1 MSRRRQVQSLANIYD
16 PEVVKSSYYYVHRIL
31 NEFDMNANL
40 NSKFLSMFE
49 ASLYGKLIQ
58 EFFLPIQRKINA
70 AQTDKEEYLPYPRH
84 GRRMKGDRDLFDTL
98 GKNNFSLDD
107 LENDILLFID
117 KEETGAQKIQDFF
130 LNSLE
135 TLLEGFD
142 ITQSNSYLKIQ
153 KTFDSLGLKTKYI
166 PLIHFLGILS
176 EFPVLNQWLVHG
188 NSDDMFMICTSKLSG
203 LSKAEIYM
211 QTSSKSKFTL
221 FGILEE
227 SSRVH
232 RGREIDITS
241 NFHQYLTEP
250 GLETFGMRLVK
261 EDTDIPQELS
271 SFFLP
276 DYEKDRLRA
285 LLDKSNS
292 AKILLYGSP
301 GTGKTEFA
309 KSLAESIGAT
319 LLKID
324 IHDAEDTE
332 ERRAALVVGELSTRE
347 TGGILLMDE
356 ADDLLNEGKVMRFFF
371 GASSPIPEK
380 KIWMNEFLDSLKGRV
395 IFITNEFSSIHESVR
410 RRFDYSL
417 QFFPADQKQREY
429 YWSRVLHLEGVIDF
443 FTPEKIKEFSEVY
456 PVGVGG
462 ITSSIRASKK
472 ICSAESSQNFIPV
485 VQDVITKHIHLIGG
499 KVQKPIL
506 SKTPYDPSL
515 LHTDSD
521 LLNLE
526 TLIKNYRED
535 LESSD
540 TNIGSLCLLF
550 YGKPGTGKTE
560 YARYLSK
567 LLEIELIQKRSSDL
581 QSMWV
586 GKTEKNIAEAFM
598 EAEKKKSIFFL
609 DEADSFFRTRELATQ
624 SYEGSQTN
632 EFLTWMESFRGIFIA
647 STNFLTDFDPAV
659 LRRFAWKGEFK
670 PLRREDKVK
679 ILFQYF
685 PDLTNLFSSLE
696 KEAIKDISSLTPGDY
711 RAVWNRFRYRDLKQI
726 EAAEIISALQTEA
739 SFKSENQSKIA
750 GF

>member
-1 MSRRRQVQSLANIYD
+1 MPRRRQLQSLANLYD
-16 PEVVKSSYYYVHRIL
+16 AEVVKSSYFYLNRIL
-31 NEFDMNANL
+31 NEFEMNANL
-40 NSKFLSMFE
+40 NGKFLSIFE
-49 ASLYGKLIQ
+49 PSILTKLIN
-58 EFFLPIQRKINA
+58 EFFLPIQKKMDLAHLEKEDFQPATRNA
-70 AQTDKEEYLPYPRH
+70 RR
-84 GRRMKGDRDLFDTL
+84 GRSERFIFDSL
-98 GKNNFSLDD
+98 SKNNFSIEEV
-107 LENDILLFID
+107 ENDILVYLD
-117 KEETGAQKIQDFF
+117 REDSGVQQLQDFF
-130 LNSLE
+130 QITLE
-135 TLLEGFD
+135 EILIDFD
-142 ITQSNSYLKIQ
+142 ITQTNSYKKIQ
-153 KTFDSLGLKTKYI
+153 KTFDSLGLKPKYI
-166 PLIHFLGILS
+166 PLIHFLGVLS

-188 NSDDMFMICTSKLSG
+188 NSDDMFMICISKISG
-203 LSKAEIYM
+203 LSKAEIFM
-211 QTSSKSKFTL
+211 QTTSKSKFTL

-227 SSRVH
+227 SNRVH
-232 RGREIDITS
+232 RGREVDITT

-250 GLETFGMRLVK
+250 GLDTFGMRLVK

-276 DYEKDRLRA
+276 DQEKERLKA
-285 LLDKSNS
+285 LLGRNNS
-292 AKILLYGSP
+292 AKILLYGAP

-309 KSLAESIGAT
+309 KSLADSIGSI

-324 IHDAEDTE
+324 MHDAEDTQ

-356 ADDLLNEGKVMRFFF
+356 SDDLLNEGRSMRFFF
-371 GASSPIPEK
+371 GSNSPLPEK

-429 YWSRVLHLEGVIDF
+429 YWKRILSLEGMSDRIDID
-443 FTPEKIKEFSEVY
+443 KIKEFSEVY

-472 ICSAESSQNFIPV
+472 ICNTNLSQNFISV
-485 VQDVITKHIHLIGG
+485 LQDVLSKHIQLIGG
-499 KVQKPIL
+499 KIQKPLL

-521 LLNLE
+521 LKNLE
-526 TLIKNYRED
+526 TLVKKYKEE

-560 YARYLSK
+560 YARYLAK
-567 LLEIELIQKRSSDL
+567 ELEIELIQKRSSDL

-586 GKTEKNIAEAFM
+586 GQTEKNIANAFS

-609 DEADSFFRTRELATQ
+609 DEADSFFRSRELATH

-647 STNFLTDFDPAV
+647 SSNLITDFDPAV

-670 PLRREDKVK
+670 PLRRDDKIK
-679 ILFQYF
+679 ILFNYF
-685 PDLTNLFSSLE
+685 PQLKSTFSWIHM
-696 KEAIKDISSLTPGDY
+696 EAIKDIPFLTPGDY
-711 RAVWNRFRYRDLKQI
+711 RAVWNRFRFREL
-726 EAAEIISALQTEA
+726 ELVTSEEIISALRTEA
-739 SFKSENQSKIA
+739 SFKSESQNKVA